1 MIHLENIRHQ
11 YNGQTVLDLP
21 HFACAVGEHWL
32 ILGDSG
38 SGKTTLLHIIAGL
51 LSPAEGS
58 VHIAEAELTAMSG
71 TACDRFRGRHI
82 GIVFQQL
89 HLLPTLTVGEN
100 LLIAPYLAG
109 LPQERE
115 RVAEVLQS
123 LEIADKIHAYPHQ
136 LSYGQR
142 QRVAIA
148 RAVINNPRLILAD
161 EPTSA
166 LDDRHCQQVLELLLA
181 QAQRH
186 QATLVIATHDRRLKE
201 RVANKLELR
210 GR

>member
-11 YNGQTVLDLP
+11 YNGQTVLTLP
-21 HFACAVGEHWL
+21 RFACAEGDHWL
-32 ILGDSG
+32 ILGNSG

-51 LSPAEGS
+51 LTPVEGR
-58 VHIAEAELTAMSG
+58 VRIADAELSAMG
-71 TACDRFRGRHI
+71 GAARDRFRGRHI

-100 LLIAPYLAG
+100 LFLAPYLAG
-109 LPQERE
+109 LPQRRE
-115 RVAEVLQS
+115 RVEEVLQS
-123 LEIADKIHAYPHQ
+123 LAIADKLHAYPGQ

-166 LDDRHCQQVLELLLA
+166 LDDHHCQQVLDLLLE
-181 QAQRH
+181 QARRH
-186 QATLVIATHDRRLKE
+186 QATLVIATHDRRLKD
-201 RVANKLELR
+201 RFVKQLEL
-210 GR
+210 